1 MRIGKIIIT
10 IFTWIIISF
19 IMIWSTKESSIVR
32 NNRALVDYQI
42 EIENSEKQMF
52 LKKSDVVKILETF
65 SSNYDSIS
73 FKEINIT
80 LLEELLRDQPQILQ
94 AEVFS
99 TWKGLLKINVTQKKA
114 KARMIHNKGMAYV
127 DEMGDLFPLSE
138 HDSDKLTVISG
149 FFDSEKRIQVLN
161 FIEKASKHPSFP
173 NGISSVHRENNG
185 TYIVYPAWHEH
196 SITWGLDDFF
206 EIKAHKAQAVYA
218 YLLETNNLDKL
229 SHLDLRYSGQAVYKV
244 NN

>member
-10 IFTWIIISF
+10 IFTWLITSFIIIWA
-19 IMIWSTKESSIVR
+19 IKESSLIR
-32 NNRALVDYQI
+32 NNQALVDHKI

-52 LKKSDVVKILETF
+52 LKESDVVNILQTF
-65 SSNYDSIS
+65 GDNNDSLS
-73 FKEINIT
+73 YKEINIA
-80 LLEELLRDQPQILQ
+80 LLEELLRDHPQILQ

-99 TWKGLLKINVTQKKA
+99 TWKGLLKINVIQKKA
-114 KARMIHNKGMAYV
+114 KARMIDNKEMAYV
-127 DEMGDLFPLSE
+127 DEDGNLFPLSE

-149 FFDSEKRIQVLN
+149 FYDPEKRIQALN

-173 NGISSVHRENNG
+173 NGISSVHKKDNG
-185 TYIVYPAWHEH
+185 TYIVYPAWHDH
-196 SITWGLDDFF
+196 SIEWGLNEFF

-218 YLLETNNLDKL
+218 YLLETNKLEQL
-229 SHLDLRYSGQAVYKV
+229 SHLDLRFNGQAIYKI